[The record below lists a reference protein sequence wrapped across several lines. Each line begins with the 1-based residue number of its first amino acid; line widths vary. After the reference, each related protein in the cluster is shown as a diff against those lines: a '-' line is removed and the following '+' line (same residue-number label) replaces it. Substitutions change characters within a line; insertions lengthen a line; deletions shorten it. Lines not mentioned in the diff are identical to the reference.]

1 MGWRLN
7 LYVAEVELVARD
19 WPCDHWPLFSNVG
32 GPLVSQRMMYILY
45 CQLWSLM
52 GCFRAGWVL
61 CSSQLIF
68 LPQLTL
74 LFSHTPLFN
83 LALKLERNLSGLR
96 VWLYTAVAC
105 KLTVFLG
112 VQHIFPAPSHG
123 VQGLAKLCIFLW
135 NNFPFSQVSLTSHS
149 STFLRLVPLSWRPF
163 SPLDPPSPFYC
174 SHLWVII
181 VPLVNPFVLWR
192 TK

>member
-83 LALKLERNLSGLR
+83 LALKLERNLSGLW

-105 KLTVFLG
+105 KLSLPGCTAYFSCPFPWCTRPCQTMYLPLEQFSILSSLLDLSFLY
-112 VQHIFPAPSHG
+112 
-123 VQGLAKLCIFLW
+123 
-135 NNFPFSQVSLTSHS
+135 FS
-149 STFLRLVPLSWRPF
+149 
-163 SPLDPPSPFYC
+163 
-174 SHLWVII
+174 
-181 VPLVNPFVLWR
+181 
-192 TK
+192 